1 VSLSVVF
8 STCARSGAA
17 FLPFTEKDAR
27 SEGPGGASACSQL
40 EVFKA
45 LPINPKR
52 KGFATQWFSAK
63 LLLKSFRIN
72 GSRAWVSSAS
82 CWAISGGRYL
92 QPSWK
97 LLSRFQD
104 CGRLKR
110 VSIDASTTSVGS
122 HLSPC
127 CNPTCSTQD
136 SVGPPCFILASLY
149 TVNHRSIPG
158 PPKWPEFD
166 STFESFPDV
175 DCSARSIDPVVTGS
189 D

>member
-1 VSLSVVF
+1 MVSLSVVF

-40 EVFKA
+40 VVFKA

-110 VSIDASTTSVGS
+110 VSIDASTI
-122 HLSPC
+122 HLSGL
-127 CNPTCSTQD
+127 TY
-136 SVGPPCFILASLY
+136 PPAAIQLAALRTAWGHLALS
-149 TVNHRSIPG
+149 
-158 PPKWPEFD
+158 
-166 STFESFPDV
+166 
-175 DCSARSIDPVVTGS
+175 
-189 D
+189 